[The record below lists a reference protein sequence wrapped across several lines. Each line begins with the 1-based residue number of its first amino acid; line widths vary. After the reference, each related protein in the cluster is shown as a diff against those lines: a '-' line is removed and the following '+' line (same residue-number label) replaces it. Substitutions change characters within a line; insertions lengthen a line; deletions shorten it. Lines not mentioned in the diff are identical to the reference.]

1 MIKRALL
8 GMLVCFLWLF
18 LARSASAVDQIRPAF
33 HEELGQAW
41 DVIGREVQGL
51 FDLWEDHFGSIGARE
66 ESPPISMITR
76 NREKLGLSTEQVRNL
91 ERLRNSFE
99 KESIRKEADIRV
111 AKMDLRDLL
120 NAQPVDMSKV
130 EAKVREVE
138 RLRADLR
145 FARIRTVEKGKEQL
159 TSDQRE
165 KLEALLSDSRLIRFQ
180 P

>member
-1 MIKRALL
+1 
-8 GMLVCFLWLF
+8 
-18 LARSASAVDQIRPAF
+18 
-33 HEELGQAW
+33 
-41 DVIGREVQGL
+41 VQGL
-51 FDLWEDHFGSIGARE
+51 FDRWEDHFGSIGARE

-145 FARIRTVEKGKEQL
+145 FARIRTAEKGKEQL

-165 KLEALLSDSRLIRFQ
+165 KLEALLSDSQLIRFR

>member
-51 FDLWEDHFGSIGARE
+51 FDVWEDHFGSIGARE

-145 FARIRTVEKGKEQL
+145 FARIRTVEKSKEQL

>member
-1 MIKRALL
+1 
-8 GMLVCFLWLF
+8 MLVCFLWLF
-18 LARSASAVDQIRPAF
+18 LARLASAVDQVRSAF

-51 FDLWEDHFGSIGARE
+51 FDRWEDHFGSIGARE
-66 ESPPISMITR
+66 ESPPISMQIR
-76 NREKLGLSTEQVRNL
+76 NRGEARLPTEQVRNL
-91 ERLRNSFE
+91 ERLKNNFE

-111 AKMDLRDLL
+111 ARSMDLRDLL

-145 FARIRTVEKGKEQL
+145 CARIRTVEKGKDQL
-159 TSDQRE
+159 TYDQRE
-165 KLEALLSDSRLIRFQ
+165 KLDALLSDSQLIRFQ

>member
-51 FDLWEDHFGSIGARE
+51 FDRWEDHFGSIGARE

-145 FARIRTVEKGKEQL
+145 FARIRTAEKGKEQL

-165 KLEALLSDSRLIRFQ
+165 KLEALLSDSQLIRFQ

>member
-1 MIKRALL
+1 
-8 GMLVCFLWLF
+8 
-18 LARSASAVDQIRPAF
+18 
-33 HEELGQAW
+33 
-41 DVIGREVQGL
+41 
-51 FDLWEDHFGSIGARE
+51 
-66 ESPPISMITR
+66 MITR

-145 FARIRTVEKGKEQL
+145 FARIRTVEKGKAQL

-165 KLEALLSDSRLIRFQ
+165 KLEALLSDSQLIRFQ

>member
-18 LARSASAVDQIRPAF
+18 LARSASAVDQVRPAF

-51 FDLWEDHFGSIGARE
+51 FDRWEDHFGSIGARE

-130 EAKVREVE
+130 EAKVQQDQPSQVRCTTRTYCYAV
-138 RLRADLR
+138 RTK
-145 FARIRTVEKGKEQL
+145 RIG
-159 TSDQRE
+159 SPP
-165 KLEALLSDSRLIRFQ
+165 LLIGWKRM
-180 P
+180 